1 MSEYTESALKRSR
14 ILYIFEAMFE
24 YLISILVSGSFLA
37 TITKQL
43 GLSDSLTGILSSI
56 VSLGCLFQLISLSIR
71 KTRVK
76 RLVLT
81 LSISNQLLFMLLYII
96 PLLGV
101 EKPLKSALFVV
112 CIILAYFLYN
122 LAHPKKINWLMS
134 LVDDKQRG
142 DFTANKEILSLI
154 AGMLFSFGM
163 GALIDHFVENGKI
176 RTAFCIAAVVVFVL
190 MIVHSLTM
198 LFAVEKP
205 ITVATSKKFTDCMR
219 DIFKNKKVLQVSVVF
234 ILYHISSGISTPFY
248 STYLIGELG
257 FSLKLVTAISI
268 IGSVSRILVSK
279 AWGKYADRHSF
290 ARMIKYCLLVL
301 ILAQTFMAFTV
312 PGTGIYTY
320 ILYVICYGISM
331 GGFNSALINLIF
343 DYAPP
348 ETRADSLAITLA
360 LSGVAGFV
368 STLCASPLV
377 TFIQQSGNS
386 FFGLPIYAQ
395 QAVTFIGLLFTVFA
409 LFYVQK
415 ALVRKSENN

>member
-76 RLVLT
+76 RLVLV
-81 LSISNQLLFMLLYII
+81 LSISNQILFMLLYII
-96 PLLGV
+96 PLLGI
-101 EKPLKSALFVV
+101 EKPIKSALFVV

-134 LVDDKQRG
+134 LVDDKKRG
-142 DFTANKEILSLI
+142 DFTATKEILSLI

-163 GALIDHFVENGKI
+163 GALIDHFVENGRI
-176 RTAFCIAAVVVFVL
+176 RIAFCIAAIVIFVL
-190 MIVHSLTM
+190 MVIHSLTM

-205 ITVATSKKFTDCMR
+205 VTVDNSKKFTDCMR
-219 DIFKNKKVLQVSVVF
+219 DIFKNKKVLQVSIVF

-248 STYLIGELG
+248 GTYLIGELE
-257 FSLKLVTAISI
+257 FSLKLVTAVSI

-290 ARMIKYCLLVL
+290 AKMIKYCLLFL

-320 ILYVICYGISM
+320 VLYVMCHGIAM

-360 LSGVAGFV
+360 LSGLAGFV
-368 STLCASPLV
+368 ATLCAGPLV
-377 TFIQQSGNS
+377 AFIQQNGNAL
-386 FFGLPIYAQ
+386 FGIPIYAQ
-395 QAVTFIGLLFTVFA
+395 QTVTVIGLLFTVVA
-409 LFYVQK
+409 IFYVQK
-415 ALVRKSENN
+415 VLVRKP

>member
-1 MSEYTESALKRSR
+1 MSEYRESALKRSR

-76 RLVLT
+76 GLVVV
-81 LSISNQLLFMLLYII
+81 LSISNQILFMLLYVI

-101 EKPLKSALFVV
+101 ARPIKSALFVV

-134 LVDDKQRG
+134 LVDDKKRG
-142 DFTANKEILSLI
+142 DFTATKEILSLV

-163 GALIDHFVENGKI
+163 GALIDHFIENGRI
-176 RTAFCIAAVVVFVL
+176 RIAFCITAAVIFVL
-190 MIVHSLTM
+190 TVIHSLTM

-205 ITVATSKKFTDCMR
+205 IAVGPSKKFTDSMR
-219 DIFKNKKVLQVSVVF
+219 DVFKNKKVLQVSVVF
-234 ILYHISSGISTPFY
+234 ILYHLSSGISTPFY
-248 STYLIGELG
+248 GTYQIGELG
-257 FSLKLVTAISI
+257 FSLKLVTAISMC
-268 IGSVSRILVSK
+268 GSIARIFVSK
-279 AWGKYADRHSF
+279 LWGKYADRHSF
-290 ARMIKYCLLVL
+290 AKMIQYCFV
-301 ILAQTFMAFTV
+301 ILAVAQTFMVFTV
-312 PGTGIYTY
+312 PSSGVYTY
-320 ILYVICYGISM
+320 TAYAVCYGIAM
-331 GGFNSALINLIF
+331 GGINSALINLIF

-360 LSGVAGFV
+360 LSGLAGFV
-368 STLCASPLV
+368 ATLCAGPLV
-377 TFIQQSGNS
+377 AFIQQNGNAL
-386 FFGLPIYAQ
+386 FGIPIYAQ
-395 QAVTFIGLLFTVFA
+395 QAVTVIGLLFTVVA
-409 LFYVQK
+409 IFYVQK
-415 ALVRKSENN
+415 VLVRKP